1 MEYVLAT
8 QQALGQMTELSV
20 GIGVAVSYD
29 IALTAGTL
37 IAQYK
42 EGSTGNIPPID
53 EGQILLTQA
62 GHRIDATGDA
72 L

>member
-8 QQALGQMTELSV
+8 QQTLSQMTELSV
-20 GIGVAVSYD
+20 GIGVTVSYD

-37 IAQYK
+37 IAQHK
-42 EGSTGNIPPID
+42 EGSTGNISPID

-62 GHRIDATGDA
+62 RHRIDATGDA

>member
-8 QQALGQMTELSV
+8 QQTLGQLTELSV

-37 IAQYK
+37 IAQDN
-42 EGSTGNIPPID
+42 EGSSGNIPSLD

-62 GHRIDATGDA
+62 RHRIDATGDA